1 MYRYFKIFS
10 IAVISLFLFSTIQA
24 FSGDGISHLLE
35 FPETDTS
42 EDKLLAFFD
51 LRDRET
57 YIQITNTGNDLR
69 TDSDDDDEDDRSGDN
84 ITLHIQIFNVDD
96 NCNENNFFDVYTP
109 ADTHIYNMR
118 DILTND
124 GTPSG
129 VVLPENAYGIVSV
142 GIIQA
147 DGTGFS
153 EGAELLI
160 GNVRILDD
168 TGYEYRTNITSD
180 NTSGGF
186 EGFDGDPFAQ
196 EVTFNFNTVAGVT
209 LSDVVG
215 INYTKPGGDDD
226 DDGEIAAADI
236 LDINTGWSVDIF
248 NNNEVPQSCR
258 NIIFA
263 CVDQDNPLLE
273 ELLEEVAG
281 DDDDDFG
288 ANVASFEY
296 GINNAIPHSRGS
308 ELLCPGNITSEGFV
322 NMRLETRT
330 NDREGDDISFIGYI
344 GLNNGNGRGSF
355 DSFWYQNALYCS
367 TQETCQNGGQG

>member
-10 IAVISLFLFSTIQA
+10 ITFISLFLFSTIQV
-24 FSGDGISHLLE
+24 FSGVPPSGPLMILE

-51 LRDRET
+51 LRNRET
-57 YIQITNTGNDLR
+57 YIQITNTG
-69 TDSDDDDEDDRSGDN
+69 DDIDGDDQEGVN
-84 ITLHIQIFNVDD
+84 LTLHIQIFNVDD

-118 DILTND
+118 DILTNN
-124 GTPSG
+124 GSPSG
-129 VVLPENAYGIVSV
+129 VVLPENAYGIFSV
-142 GIIQA
+142 GVINA
-147 DGTGFS
+147 GGSGFDERVDS
-153 EGAELLI
+153 LI
-160 GNVRILDD
+160 GNVRILDV

-180 NTSGGF
+180 NTSGD
-186 EGFDGDPFAQ
+186 FDEDPFAQ

-215 INYTKPGGDDD
+215 INYTKP
-226 DDGEIAAADI
+226 DGEGEIVVADI

-248 NNNEVPQSCR
+248 NNNEVAQSCR

-273 ELLEEVAG
+273 ELLEEVASG
-281 DDDDDFG
+281 GDFG

-322 NMRLETRT
+322 KMRLETRT
-330 NDREGDDISFIGYI
+330 ENRGGGADDISFIGYI

-355 DSFWYQNALYCS
+355 DSFWYQNALFCS
-367 TQETCQNGGQG
+367 TQENCNQPG

>member
-1 MYRYFKIFS
+1 MYKYFKIFS
-10 IAVISLFLFSTIQA
+10 ITFISLFLFSTFQA
-24 FSGDGISHLLE
+24 FSDDGLDFLLE

-118 DILTND
+118 DILTNN
-124 GTPSG
+124 GSPSG
-129 VVLPENAYGIVSV
+129 VVLPDNAYGIVSV
-142 GIIQA
+142 GVIEL

-186 EGFDGDPFAQ
+186 EVDPFAQ

-226 DDGEIAAADI
+226 DDGEIAVADI

-248 NNNEVPQSCR
+248 NNNEVAQSCR

-263 CVDQDNPLLE
+263 CVDQDNPLIE
-273 ELLEEVAG
+273 ELLEEVASG
-281 DDDDDFG
+281 GDFG
-288 ANVASFEY
+288 ASVASFEY
-296 GINNAIPHSRGS
+296 GINNSILHSRGS

-330 NDREGDDISFIGYI
+330 NHREGDDISFIGYI

-355 DSFWYQNALYCS
+355 DSFWYQNALFCS
-367 TQETCQNGGQG
+367 TQEACQGG

>member
-1 MYRYFKIFS
+1 MYRYFKIYS
-10 IAVISLFLFSTIQA
+10 ITFISLFLFSTFQA
-24 FSGDGISHLLE
+24 FSGEPGGAFILQ
-35 FPETDTS
+35 FPETDSS

-57 YIQITNTGNDLR
+57 YIQITNTGD
-69 TDSDDDDEDDRSGDN
+69 DIDGSDQEGVN
-84 ITLHIQIFNVDD
+84 LTLHIQIFNVDD

-118 DILTND
+118 DILTNN
-124 GTPSG
+124 GNPSG
-129 VVLPENAYGIVSV
+129 VVLPENAYGIFSV
-142 GIIQA
+142 GIIEA
-147 DGTGFS
+147 DGSGFDES
-153 EGAELLI
+153 VDSLI

-180 NTSGGF
+180 NTSGSI
-186 EGFDGDPFAQ
+186 EGPFAQ

-215 INYTKPGGDDD
+215 INFTEPGSDD

-248 NNNEVPQSCR
+248 NNNEVAQSCR

-263 CVDQDNPLLE
+263 CVDQDNPLIE
-273 ELLEEVAG
+273 ELLEEVASG
-281 DDDDDFG
+281 GDFG

-296 GINNAIPHSRGS
+296 GINNAIPHSRG
-308 ELLCPGNITSEGFV
+308 
-322 NMRLETRT
+322 
-330 NDREGDDISFIGYI
+330 
-344 GLNNGNGRGSF
+344 
-355 DSFWYQNALYCS
+355 Q
-367 TQETCQNGGQG
+367 

>member
-10 IAVISLFLFSTIQA
+10 ITFISLFLFSTIQA
-24 FSGDGISHLLE
+24 FSGNDFALE

-57 YIQITNTGNDLR
+57 YIQITNTGNDLNPDGGFR
-69 TDSDDDDEDDRSGDN
+69 TGN
-84 ITLHIQIFNVDD
+84 LTLHIQIFNVDD

-118 DILTND
+118 DIVTNN
-124 GTPSG
+124 GSPSG

-142 GIIQA
+142 GVIEA
-147 DGTGFS
+147 DGTDFDEPTDS
-153 EGAELLI
+153 LI

-180 NTSGGF
+180 TI
-186 EGFDGDPFAQ
+186 EGPKGPSPR
-196 EVTFNFNTVAGVT
+196 EVTFNFNTEGGVT

-215 INYTKPGGDDD
+215 INYTKGDDD

-236 LDINTGWSVDIF
+236 LDINTGWSVDIY
-248 NNNEVPQSCR
+248 NNNEVAQSCR

-273 ELLEEVAG
+273 ELLEEVASGGG
-281 DDDDDFG
+281 DSDDDDFG
-288 ANVASFEY
+288 ASVASFEY

-322 NMRLETRT
+322 NMKLETRASQFPD
-330 NDREGDDISFIGYI
+330 NIFFIGYI

-355 DSFWYQNALYCS
+355 DSFWYQNKTFCS
-367 TQETCQNGGQG
+367 TQCKK